1 MSTAEALNGIK
12 DKYDIF
18 FTPNGDYKNIF

>member
-1 MSTAEALNGIK
+1 MSTAEALNEMK
-12 DKYDIF
+12 NKYDIF